1 MTRARFLLTALV
13 AAGSGARAQGV
24 MIAPHA
30 VFIQHGER
38 SGSVMLVNP
47 GTDPVE
53 VTIDVFYGYTVT
65 DSTGQLTL
73 REIAHPDSS
82 EPSAAAWIQA
92 FPRRLTVPPQ
102 GQQTV
107 RLLATPPAGLP
118 DGEYWARLAFTARA
132 GQIPISG
139 VPDSARIQVGLTLQ
153 VRTVI
158 GLHFRQGAVHTGIA
172 VSDLRARLVGDSI
185 EVRARLAREGN
196 AAYLGTVHGLVL
208 DPHGRV
214 AGEFHVPITVFRV
227 NQPRWTTGFDPAM
240 PGPYM
245 LHLEIVTDRQ
255 DLQPEVLLP
264 VPPVRDSIRVEAP

>member
-1 MTRARFLLTALV
+1 VRRALWLLTALM
-13 AAGSGARAQGV
+13 AAGSAARAQGV

-53 VTIDVFYGYTVT
+53 VTVDVFYGYTVT

-73 REIAHPDSS
+73 REIAHPDSAD
-82 EPSAAAWIQA
+82 PSAAAWIQA

-132 GQIPISG
+132 GQIPVSG
-139 VPDSARIQVGLTLQ
+139 VADSARIQVGLTLQ

-158 GLHFRQGAVHTGIA
+158 GLHFRQGSVHTGLA
-172 VSDLRARLVGDSI
+172 VSDLQARQIGDSI
-185 EVRARLAREGN
+185 VVRAQLAREGD

-208 DPHGRV
+208 DAHGRV
-214 AGEFHVPITVFRV
+214 AGELLVPITVFRV
-227 NQPRWTTGFDPAM
+227 NRPRWTVGFDPSA
-240 PGPYM
+240 PGPYT
-245 LHLEIVTDRQ
+245 LRLEIVTDRE
-255 DLQPEVLLP
+255 DLQPEYVLP
-264 VPPVRDSIRVEAP
+264 APPVRDSVRVEAP